1 MTYSHVLT
9 NQGNQAEGG
18 TCSAMSFSGDN
29 SLAGDGWTSVVL
41 RRQQQRR
48 TGSERPRSRIAGPD
62 HRLRQYTDGTA
73 AVAGTLPSGK
83 GLRLFVK
90 VFAPSSA
97 AAGET
102 DNRTL
107 QAIVK
112 NSTGAGACASP
123 EPAAQSVVDTSNVMT
138 AQIRLLKEQGLDA
151 KCDGVVD
158 LAFSAT
164 QIQVKPGECVIY
176 RVQASNQGVDA
187 VTNVI
192 MNDSV
197 PAFDL
202 RRHQGLVHL
211 HPGSGHHAGQ
221 WRHRLGHLQRG

>member
-1 MTYSHVLT
+1 M
-9 NQGNQAEGG
+9 
-18 TCSAMSFSGDN
+18 
-29 SLAGDGWTSVVL
+29 
-41 RRQQQRR
+41 
-48 TGSERPRSRIAGPD
+48 
-62 HRLRQYTDGTA
+62 
-73 AVAGTLPSGK
+73 AGTLPSGK

-90 VFAPSSA
+90 VRSVER

-158 LAFSAT
+158 RLSAPPRSGQARRVRDLSRAGQQPGRGRGHQRDHERFGPGLST
-164 QIQVKPGECVIY
+164 YVDIKDSSICTPGQATTPANGGTGSVTCNVGELKPGAKATM
-176 RVQASNQGVDA
+176 QF
-187 VTNVI
+187 NVKL
-192 MNDSV
+192 D
-197 PAFDL
+197 D
-202 RRHQGLVHL
+202 
-211 HPGSGHHAGQ
+211 
-221 WRHRLGHLQRG
+221 